1 MSKKYYITPSLVI
14 VESPAKCQKIQ
25 QYLGSGYK
33 VIASYGHL
41 RELSSLKDIHFEN
54 NKLKLN
60 FNIIDNSLKK
70 KQITSIRNEIKQC
83 DEVILASDSDREG
96 EAIAW
101 HICELFNLDVS
112 TCKRIVFNEITE
124 TAIQNAIKNPR
135 TVDMNL
141 VYAQQ
146 ARQVLDLLVGFKI
159 SPVLWKFLTYNAKN
173 SLSAG
178 RCQTPALKL
187 IYDNQ
192 QDIHN
197 SEERKVY
204 NTHGYFTN
212 NNICFDLNKQFE
224 NEVELKIFLKE
235 SVQFIHTYSCTKPT
249 IVTKSPPEPFITSKL
264 QQTISN
270 ELRYSPK
277 ETMKICQSLYEAGYI
292 TYMRTDSKTYS
303 KDFIDIVKSYIIRN
317 YEDKYI
323 RSDIDDLI
331 SNSTKECKDND
342 KDKDKDKESCQ
353 STKDNKQ
360 PKKKVEK
367 KVEKKISKQNI
378 TQDAH
383 EAIRPTN
390 ISLKE
395 LDEKINS
402 KERKVYKIIW
412 ENTLESC
419 MSCASF
425 YSIKATIS
433 AAKNNMFQKN
443 SELINFPG
451 WKIVK
456 KKYETTNKEYQQLLT
471 IAENATIKYNK
482 IISKVTIN
490 NLKQHYT
497 EAKLIQLLEEKGI
510 GRPSTYSM
518 IVDKIQDREYVK
530 KEDIKGK
537 EIDCKEF
544 ELIESNINE
553 TILQKEFGNEKNKL
567 VIQPL
572 GNIVIT
578 FLEKHFND
586 LFNYEYTKNMEDEL
600 DKIAKGTIEYHELC
614 IKCNHDLENR
624 ISYLNCEKK
633 IEFKIDENN
642 KYIIGKY
649 GPVIQSKEIIDN
661 KEIIHYK
668 PIKKD
673 IDIQKLENG
682 EYKLEDIIIDNT
694 LTNDTNNSNTCNV
707 GNYENNDVFIKKGKF
722 GLYVVWGDNS
732 KTLKDLGNRDI
743 QTITFE
749 EILPYLESGTNII
762 REITKEISIRN
773 GPKGHYIYF
782 KTNKMKKPKFFDIKK
797 FKLQTDEDYAICD
810 VDIVKGWC
818 KNTYNI

>member
-1 MSKKYYITPSLVI
+1 MSKKYYITPILVI

-25 QYLGSGYK
+25 QYLGNGYK

-41 RELSSLKDIHFEN
+41 RELTSLKDIHLEN

-60 FNIIDNSLKK
+60 FNVINNVIKK
-70 KQITSIRNEIKQC
+70 KQVTFIRNEIKQC

-101 HICELFNLDVS
+101 HICDLFNLDVS

-124 TAIQNAIKNPR
+124 TAIQHAIKNPK
-135 TVDMNL
+135 TIDMNL

-187 IYDNQ
+187 IHDNQ
-192 QDIHN
+192 LDINN

-204 NTHGYFTN
+204 NTSGYFTSH
-212 NNICFDLNKQFE
+212 NICFDLNKQLE
-224 NEVELKIFLKE
+224 KELEIQQFLKE
-235 SVQFIHTYSCTKPT
+235 SIHFAHKYSCTKPS
-249 IVTKSPPEPFITSKL
+249 IVSKSPPEPFITSKL

-303 KDFIDIVKSYIIRN
+303 KDFIEIAKLYIVRN
-317 YEDKYI
+317 YEHKYI
-323 RSDIDDLI
+323 RTDIDSLVSD
-331 SNSTKECKDND
+331 SKEKEKEKEKEGKQSKSKKTTKE
-342 KDKDKDKESCQ
+342 
-353 STKDNKQ
+353 NKQ
-360 PKKKVEK
+360 NK
-367 KVEKKISKQNI
+367 STI

-383 EAIRPTN
+383 EAIRPTD

-433 AAKNNMFQKN
+433 AAHNTIFQKT
-443 SELINFPG
+443 SEFIHFPG

-456 KKYETTNKEYQQLLT
+456 RKYETTNKEYQILLT
-471 IAENATIKYNK
+471 IPENTIVKYNK
-482 IISKVTIN
+482 INAKVTITN
-490 NLKQHYT
+490 SKQHYT

-518 IVDKIQDREYVK
+518 IIDKIQDREYVK
-530 KEDIKGK
+530 KEDVKGK
-537 EIDCKEF
+537 EIDCKDF
-544 ELIESNINE
+544 ELSE
-553 TILQKEFGNEKNKL
+553 TTIHEIVSTREFGNEKNKL
-567 VIQPL
+567 IIQPL
-572 GNIVIT
+572 GTLVIT

-600 DKIAKGTIEYHELC
+600 DKIAKGLREGHELC
-614 IKCNHDLENR
+614 IECNNDLEKL
-624 ISYLNCEKK
+624 ISDLKCEKK
-633 IEFKIDENN
+633 IEFKLDENN
-642 KYIIGKY
+642 TYIVGKY
-649 GPVIQSKEIIDN
+649 GPVIQCKETIDN
-661 KEIIHYK
+661 KEVTHYK

-682 EYKLEDIIIDNT
+682 EYSVEDIVAN
-694 LTNDTNNSNTCNV
+694 NTNNDNNNSHNV
-707 GNYENNDVFIKKGKF
+707 GNYENQEVFIKKGKY
-722 GLYVVWGDNS
+722 GLYIVWGDNS
-732 KTLKDLGNRDI
+732 KTLKDFGNRDI
-743 QTITFE
+743 QTISFE
-749 EILPYLESGTNII
+749 EVLPYLESGTNII
-762 REITKEISIRN
+762 REITKDISIRK
-773 GPKGHYIYF
+773 GPKGHYIYY

-797 FKLQTDEDYAICD
+797 FQPQTDADYITCD
-810 VDIVKGWC
+810 VDIFKSWC

>member
-25 QYLGSGYK
+25 QYLGTGYK

-41 RELSSLKDIHFEN
+41 RELSSLKDIHLEN
-54 NKLKLN
+54 NKLKLK
-60 FNIIDNSLKK
+60 FNVINNTIKK
-70 KQITSIRNEIKQC
+70 KQVAFIKSEIAQC

-101 HICELFNLDVS
+101 HICDLFNLDVS

-124 TAIQNAIKNPR
+124 TTIKHAIQNPR
-135 TVDMNL
+135 TIDMNL

-187 IYDNQ
+187 IHDNQ
-192 QDIHN
+192 LDINN

-204 NTHGYFTN
+204 NTSGYFTS
-212 NNICFDLNKQFE
+212 NNICFDLNKQFD
-224 NEVELKIFLKE
+224 NETEIQKFLKE
-235 SVQFIHTYSCTKPT
+235 SIHFAHKYSCTKPS
-249 IVTKSPPEPFITSKL
+249 IVSKSPPEPFITSKL

-303 KDFIDIVKSYIIRN
+303 KDFVDIAKTYIIRH
-317 YEDKYI
+317 YEDKYV
-323 RSDIDDLI
+323 REDIDSLVAEI
-331 SNSTKECKDND
+331 KEENSKEKKGNQNS
-342 KDKDKDKESCQ
+342 KPNKEGKK
-353 STKDNKQ
+353 TNKENKENKQ
-360 PKKKVEK
+360 PL
-367 KVEKKISKQNI
+367 

-419 MSCASF
+419 MSCATF

-433 AAKNNMFQKN
+433 AAHATTFQKT
-443 SELINFPG
+443 SELIHFPG

-456 KKYETTNKEYQQLLT
+456 KKYDTDNKEYQQLLT
-471 IAENATIKYNK
+471 IPENAVVKYNK
-482 IISKVTIN
+482 INAKVTIT

-497 EAKLIQLLEEKGI
+497 EAKLIQLLEDKGI

-537 EIDCKEF
+537 EIDCKDF
-544 ELIESNINE
+544 ELSE
-553 TILQKEFGNEKNKL
+553 TTIQEIISKREFGNEKNKL

-572 GNIVIT
+572 GSLVIT

-600 DKIAKGTIEYHELC
+600 DKISKGLREGHELC
-614 IKCNHDLENR
+614 IECNNDLETQ
-624 ISYLNCEKK
+624 ISNLNCEKK
-633 IEFKIDENN
+633 IEFHLDDNN
-642 KYIIGKY
+642 TYIVGKY
-649 GPVIQSKEIIDN
+649 GPVIQCKEIIDN
-661 KEIIHYK
+661 KEVIHYK
-668 PIKKD
+668 SIKKD

-682 EYKLEDIIIDNT
+682 EYSVEDIVVDTASDN
-694 LTNDTNNSNTCNV
+694 NNSHSI
-707 GNYENNDVFIKKGKF
+707 GNYENQEVFIKKGRY

-732 KTLKDLGNRDI
+732 KNLKDFGNRDI
-743 QTITFE
+743 QTISFE

-762 REITKEISIRN
+762 REITKDISIRK
-773 GPKGHYIYF
+773 GPKGHYIYY

-797 FKLQTDEDYAICD
+797 FQPQTDADYNTCD
-810 VDIVKGWC
+810 IDIFKAWC